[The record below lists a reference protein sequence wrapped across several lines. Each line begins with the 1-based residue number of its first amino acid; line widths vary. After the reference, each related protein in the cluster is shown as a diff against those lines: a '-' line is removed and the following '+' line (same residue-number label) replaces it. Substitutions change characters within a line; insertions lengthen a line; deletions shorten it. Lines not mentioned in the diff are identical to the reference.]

1 MQEASRLIEKGGDWD
16 RRNRFTVYTAAHF
29 FRIRKF
35 EEAAK
40 GLLDSI
46 ATFSATEI
54 FDYER
59 LVKYVILSS
68 VLTLDRKNMKKQLIE
83 SPEIMQVIVRAPRR
97 VLEPPRKLL
106 SARHP
111 AP

>member
-1 MQEASRLIEKGGDWD
+1 MCLFPFILRLIEKGGDWD
-16 RRNRFTVYTAAHF
+16 RRNRFTVYSAAHY

-35 EEAAK
+35 KECAD
-40 GLLDSI
+40 GLLSSI

-68 VLTLDRKNMKKQLIE
+68 VLTLDRAAMNKKLIE
-83 SPEIMQVIVRAPRR
+83 SPEIMQVRDSTVNLRR
-97 VLEPPRKLL
+97 CTICSL
-106 SARHP
+106 
-111 AP
+111 